1 MKLSTSIFAVL
12 VSLITLN
19 LNAQSVEEIVNK
31 HLDAIGGKQKLS
43 SINSV
48 KMENAME
55 VMGNSATTTITILNG
70 KGYKTESEIMGSK
83 MVQVINDKGGW
94 MINPMGG
101 SSDPVDLPADAA
113 KQAASQLFIV
123 PLLDYSNRGM
133 KLNLEGKE
141 TIGGAD
147 AYKLKVTNKEGA
159 DITMY
164 IDASTFYLTRLV
176 QSADVMGQTVTN
188 TVTYSDFKKT
198 EHGWVVPYTTD
209 IDMGGMF
216 QLKNKLS
223 KIEVNPTID
232 VSIFDKK

>member
-1 MKLSTSIFAVL
+1 MKYTTFIFAGL
-12 VSLITLN
+12 FSLISLN

-43 SINSV
+43 SINAV

-55 VMGNSATTTITILNG
+55 VMGNEATTTITILNG

-113 KQAASQLFIV
+113 KQAANQLFIV

-133 KLNLEGKE
+133 KLSLEGKE

-176 QSADVMGQTVTN
+176 QTADVMGQTVTN
-188 TVTYSDFKKT
+188 TITYSDFKKT

>member
-1 MKLSTSIFAVL
+1 MKYLYLIFAFL
-12 VSLITLN
+12 FSLISLII
-19 LNAQSVEEIVNK
+19 NAQSVEEIVNK
-31 HLDAIGGKQKLS
+31 HLDAIGGKQKLAA
-43 SINSV
+43 ITSV

-94 MINPMGG
+94 VINPMGG
-101 SSDPVDLPADAA
+101 SSDPVDLPEAAA

-123 PLLDYSNRGM
+123 PLLDYVNRGI
-133 KLNLEGKE
+133 KLTLEGKE
-141 TIGGAD
+141 ALGSSE
-147 AYKLKVTNKEGA
+147 AYKVKVTNKEGA
-159 DITMY
+159 DVTMY
-164 IDASTFYLTRLV
+164 IDASSFYLTRLV
-176 QSADVMGQTVTN
+176 QTADVMGQTVTN
-188 TVTYSDFKKT
+188 TITYSDFKKT
-198 EHGWVVPYTTD
+198 ENGWVVPYTTD

-232 VSIFDKK
+232 ASIFEKK

>member
-1 MKLSTSIFAVL
+1 MVKHFSLVAFLGFIFLTQVH
-12 VSLITLN
+12 
-19 LNAQSVEEIVNK
+19 AQSIDEIISK

-55 VMGNSATTTITILNG
+55 VMGNSATTIITILNG

-83 MVQVINDKGGW
+83 MVQVINEKGGW

-101 SSDPVDLPADAA
+101 SSDPVDLPEAAA
-113 KQAASQLFIV
+113 KQASGQLYII
-123 PLLDYSNRGM
+123 PLLDYATRGV
-133 KLNLEGKE
+133 KLTLEGKE
-141 TIGGAD
+141 TVGGGEAF
-147 AYKLKVTNKEGA
+147 KVKVTNKDGA
-159 DITMY
+159 DVTMY

-176 QSADVMGQTVTN
+176 QTADVMGQTVTN
-188 TVTYSDFKKT
+188 TITYSDFKKT
-198 EHGWVVPYTTD
+198 ESGWVVAYTTD

-216 QLKNKLS
+216 QLKNRLS

-232 VSIFDKK
+232 VSIFEKK

>member
-1 MKLSTSIFAVL
+1 M
-12 VSLITLN
+12 
-19 LNAQSVEEIVNK
+19 
-31 HLDAIGGKQKLS
+31 
-43 SINSV
+43 
-48 KMENAME
+48 
-55 VMGNSATTTITILNG
+55 
-70 KGYKTESEIMGSK
+70 
-83 MVQVINDKGGW
+83 INDKGGW

-113 KQAASQLFIV
+113 KQAANQLFIV

-133 KLNLEGKE
+133 KLSLEGKE

-176 QSADVMGQTVTN
+176 QTADVMGQTVTN
-188 TVTYSDFKKT
+188 TITYSDFKKT

-216 QLKNKLS
+216 QLKYKL
-223 KIEVNPTID
+223 
-232 VSIFDKK
+232 

>member
-1 MKLSTSIFAVL
+1 MKYPTFIFAVL
-12 VSLITLN
+12 FSLISLS

-43 SINSV
+43 SINAV

-55 VMGNSATTTITILNG
+55 VMGNEATTTITILNG

-113 KQAASQLFIV
+113 KQAANQLFIV

-133 KLNLEGKE
+133 KLSLEGKE

-176 QSADVMGQTVTN
+176 QTADVMGQTVTN
-188 TVTYSDFKKT
+188 TITYSDFKKT

-223 KIEVNPTID
+223 KIEVNPVID
-232 VSIFDKK
+232 PVIFEKK

>member
-1 MKLSTSIFAVL
+1 MSKKNLLFFVFTL
-12 VSLITLN
+12 VSFFQIQ
-19 LNAQSVEEIVNK
+19 AQSVEEIVNK

-43 SINSV
+43 SINAV

-55 VMGNSATTTITILNG
+55 VMGNEATTTITILNG

-113 KQAASQLFIV
+113 KQAANQLFIV

-133 KLNLEGKE
+133 KLSLEGKE

-176 QSADVMGQTVTN
+176 QTADVMGQTVTN
-188 TVTYSDFKKT
+188 TITYSDFKKT

>member
-1 MKLSTSIFAVL
+1 MKYLTFIFAGL
-12 VSLITLN
+12 FSLISLN

-43 SINSV
+43 SINAV

-55 VMGNSATTTITILNG
+55 VMGNEATTTITILNG
-70 KGYKTESEIMGSK
+70 KGYKSESEIMGSK

-133 KLNLEGKE
+133 KLSLEGKE

-176 QSADVMGQTVTN
+176 QTADVMGQKVTN
-188 TVTYSDFKKT
+188 TITYSDFKKT

>member
-188 TVTYSDFKKT
+188 TITYSDFKKT

-223 KIEVNPTID
+223 KIEVNPSID
-232 VSIFDKK
+232 PAVFEKK

>member
-101 SSDPVDLPADAA
+101 SSEPVDLPADAA

-141 TIGGAD
+141 TLGGAD

-188 TVTYSDFKKT
+188 TITYSDFKKT

-209 IDMGGMF
+209 IDMGGLF

>member
-188 TVTYSDFKKT
+188 TITYSDFKKT

>member
-1 MKLSTSIFAVL
+1 MKNLSLIFAFVFSL
-12 VSLITLN
+12 VSINT
-19 LNAQSVEEIVNK
+19 NAQSVEEIVNK
-31 HLDAIGGKQKLS
+31 HLDAIGGKLKLA

-101 SSDPVDLPADAA
+101 SSDPVDLPEAAA

-123 PLLDYSNRGM
+123 PLLDYVSRGI
-133 KLNLEGKE
+133 KLSLEGKE
-141 TIGGAD
+141 TVGAAE
-147 AYKLKVTNKEGA
+147 AYKVKVTNKEGA
-159 DITMY
+159 DVTMY
-164 IDASTFYLTRLV
+164 IDASTYYLTRLV
-176 QSADVMGQTVTN
+176 QTADVMGQTVTN
-188 TVTYSDFKKT
+188 TITYSDFKKT
-198 EHGWVVPYTTD
+198 ENGWVVPYTTD

-232 VSIFDKK
+232 ASIFEKK

>member
-188 TVTYSDFKKT
+188 TITYSDFKKT
-198 EHGWVVPYTTD
+198 EHGWVVPFTTD

>member
-1 MKLSTSIFAVL
+1 MSKKNLLFFVFTL
-12 VSLITLN
+12 VSFFQIQ
-19 LNAQSVEEIVNK
+19 AQSVEEIVNK

-55 VMGNSATTTITILNG
+55 VMGNEATTTITILNG

-113 KQAASQLFIV
+113 KQAANQLFIV

-133 KLNLEGKE
+133 KLSLEGKE

-176 QSADVMGQTVTN
+176 QTADVMGQTVTN
-188 TVTYSDFKKT
+188 TITYSDFKKT

-223 KIEVNPTID
+223 KIEVNPVID
-232 VSIFDKK
+232 PVSFEKK